1 MKIKKSFSMILSTVM
16 VLSMAGCGKT
26 LPSSDISSLL
36 SSGESTSSGESAQE
50 LVPEEGASLLFRA
63 NSGELAF
70 GQAVAEK
77 FKEKYGV
84 EVTVEEGTGL
94 DDYQKIVLEGP
105 SGTGPDVFMLSH
117 DYAAEGQQAGLFLE
131 LDSKIANKLKDK
143 VNPVA
148 MKTVTLGEQVFGVP
162 VSIETSVLFYNKQLV
177 TGDPASSF
185 EQLLEESESFND
197 SAENKFWFLDDIV
210 SGGSAMYPMLSAYGW
225 NLFGEDGTDEN
236 NPGFD
241 TPEFVKGLEVLQ
253 AYHELMPINSANL
266 IDSSLL
272 LDQFIEGKAAY
283 LLSGPWYISQIREA
297 GIDFGITS
305 LPTYD
310 GKQEKPFAFVKNAH
324 VSAYTKYPIAAQLF
338 AEYLVSDES
347 AALLYSTC
355 SKITSL
361 TDLSS
366 VDGLSDDEVLLSIVD
381 AFGNS
386 TPMPSAKRIS
396 YYWTIAGNIG
406 PSVFDGKL
414 TPEEAAQQA
423 MEQWNASVQSES

>member
-241 TPEFVKGLEVLQ
+241 TPEFVKNTDGRIDNNWYVTHQIIPPLERIFECIGISILTGKKL
-253 AYHELMPINSANL
+253 EKE
-266 IDSSLL
+266 SSL
-272 LDQFIEGKAAY
+272 FEF
-283 LLSGPWYISQIREA
+283 SE
-297 GIDFGITS
+297 TEC
-305 LPTYD
+305 
-310 GKQEKPFAFVKNAH
+310 QECQKPKTILTPKKNKTGLFAF
-324 VSAYTKYPIAAQLF
+324 T
-338 AEYLVSDES
+338 
-347 AALLYSTC
+347 
-355 SKITSL
+355 
-361 TDLSS
+361 
-366 VDGLSDDEVLLSIVD
+366 
-381 AFGNS
+381 
-386 TPMPSAKRIS
+386 
-396 YYWTIAGNIG
+396 
-406 PSVFDGKL
+406 
-414 TPEEAAQQA
+414 
-423 MEQWNASVQSES
+423 